1 MPPDIKD
8 NFFYKPLYDTSKT
21 SAEKESWLA
30 DTFNTAAADKLNP
43 LLAEYNAFR
52 NHLAKQRDHLND
64 QLDTAQR
71 GNFRIEEALS
81 DPAPDTALAEEL
93 ARGQQNLLSR
103 IEKSRLV
110 AGEALTVMVNAED
123 KIKHY
128 SRTVTETFGI
138 FIEVMAQGRTVKSL
152 EDALVNT
159 RNELGMPAPL
169 PAAPVK
175 PFKPSQFAQLDTS
188 VEAPSRAKFKK
199 RGGP

>member
-1 MPPDIKD
+1 M
-8 NFFYKPLYDTSKT
+8 
-21 SAEKESWLA
+21 
-30 DTFNTAAADKLNP
+30 
-43 LLAEYNAFR
+43 
-52 NHLAKQRDHLND
+52 AKQRDHLND
-64 QLDTAQR
+64 QLDTTQR